1 MEQRE
6 NLDDLSPGTAAT
18 APGHVPSSGVVG
30 GTNTITLPTLWVTD
44 PSLWFIQ
51 VENKFRI
58 HRITTEVRKHEL
70 LVEAL
75 PPQAIAEIRDILVGL
90 PALELVKEKNAP
102 TRKSRRNATTSDGD
116 LKFASCIKRTS
127 MP

>member
-6 NLDDLSPGTAAT
+6 HLDDLSPGTAVT

-30 GTNTITLPTLWVTD
+30 GTNTITLPMLWLTD

-58 HRITTEVRKHEL
+58 HRITSEVRKHEL
-70 LVEAL
+70 LIEAL
-75 PPQAIAEIRDILVGL
+75 PPQAMA
-90 PALELVKEKNAP
+90 
-102 TRKSRRNATTSDGD
+102 
-116 LKFASCIKRTS
+116 
-127 MP
+127 